1 MPKVVP
7 SQICSFI
14 DTEFTYVL
22 RMNKPQSQI
31 LPLSNTVVCGS
42 LRALIYLVEQLPGPL
57 LPAQA
62 ADFGD
67 LVSSMETIRHA
78 VALAESQ
85 TAEDRARMGEV
96 KLIPGVRAGS
106 WNPVMVI
113 RQVLERCP
121 DDAVPTAS
129 KDLPFIKDASVRSE
143 LLA

>member
-14 DTEFTYVL
+14 DTEFTYVP
-22 RMNKPQSQI
+22 RVNTPQFQI
-31 LPLSNTVVCGS
+31 LPLSNTVFCVS

-67 LVSSMETIRHA
+67 LVSSVETIRHA

-96 KLIPGVRAGS
+96 KLIPG
-106 WNPVMVI
+106 
-113 RQVLERCP
+113 CP
-121 DDAVPTAS
+121 AS
-129 KDLPFIKDASVRSE
+129 T
-143 LLA
+143 